1 MRCGPPRCAGD
12 GVKISRQ
19 PASACGS
26 DETLEEVKEVV
37 ADYGMDPG
45 KLVMKW
51 KNVDRIV
58 DRIVE
63 LSLARAQKG
72 RRLCR
77 APDRNAH

>member
-1 MRCGPPRCAGD
+1 M
-12 GVKISRQ
+12 KISRQ

-26 DETLEEVKEVV
+26 DETLEELKEVV

-72 RRLCR
+72 RRLSVR
-77 APDRNAH
+77 IAPTRRGMVCGSG